1 MIKLNFINEPHNP
14 VKLGKLP
21 WLYCIK
27 CGLIYLNNDIS
38 KWAIAKGCNHSEHPD
53 YKRRLNK

>member
-1 MIKLNFINEPHNP
+1 MNFINESHNP

-53 YKRRLNK
+53 YKRKLNK